1 MIDISTEQ
9 YNEIIKDGEKKI
21 IIFSAPWCAPCRMFK
36 PQLDKLATELN
47 IPFYAINT
55 DESGDLAEKL
65 NIRSVPSTYVFGSTE
80 TNFVGMKPL
89 EEVKA
94 LLA

>member
-21 IIFSAPWCAPCRMFK
+21 IIFSAPWCSPCRTFK
-36 PQLDKLATELN
+36 PQLDKIATELEV
-47 IPFYAINT
+47 PFYAINI

-65 NIRSVPSTYVFGSTE
+65 NIRSVPTTYIYGKE
-80 TNFVGMKPL
+80 TTSFIGLKPL
-89 EEVKA
+89 EEVKS

>member
-21 IIFSAPWCAPCRMFK
+21 IIFSAPWCSPCRTFK
-36 PQLDKLATELN
+36 PQLDKIATELEV
-47 IPFYAINT
+47 PFYAINI

-65 NIRSVPSTYVFGSTE
+65 NIRSVPTTYIYGKE
-80 TNFVGMKPL
+80 TTSFIGLNPL
-89 EEVKA
+89 EEVKS

>member
-21 IIFSAPWCAPCRMFK
+21 IIFSAPWCSPCRTFK
-36 PQLDKLATELN
+36 PQLDKIATELEV
-47 IPFYAINT
+47 PFYAINI

-65 NIRSVPSTYVFGSTE
+65 NIRSVPTTYIYGKE
-80 TNFVGMKPL
+80 TTSFVGIKPL
-89 EEVKA
+89 EEVKSF
-94 LLA
+94 LS